1 MFGSMHRVRRDRRNR
16 TEVTVKY
23 TESISQAEIYYEMY
37 LKELR
42 KRRTL
47 QYRITTARDFIMQNE
62 HIPQGSKKALKALL
76 KI

>member
-1 MFGSMHRVRRDRRNR
+1 M
-16 TEVTVKY
+16 TVKY